1 MKWPLLWRL
10 NLILF
15 LWIILSLAFFVRPAR
30 ADNFVPAD
38 RTNYHMQE
46 TNAHMEIKK
55 AHTDVINKSAPNV
68 RNGVEFVRQD
78 GRTHGVDMR
87 LNAPLPDFDTESS
100 YEPRNLQSEVEREM
114 QDRQTTDYVV
124 ERSWREIRKDLEQQT
139 QNYVNYN

>member
-1 MKWPLLWRL
+1 MASSVASQFDTFPVDYPQPG
-10 NLILF
+10 F
-15 LWIILSLAFFVRPAR
+15 LCPACSGGQFCSCGPDELSHAGNQRPHGDQKSSYR
-30 ADNFVPAD
+30 CHQQK
-38 RTNYHMQE
+38 RT
-46 TNAHMEIKK
+46 
-55 AHTDVINKSAPNV
+55 NV